1 MNTICLESNF
11 KINSSIKSTIL
22 DSDKKP
28 KNKNISMYNTS
39 IFIGGHQNLKSKR
52 IHLSNGSRYNN
63 TVHREI
69 TNFRNKKST
78 SVDKVNIQ
86 LVKNENFD
94 QIEQIDVIKMMNVR
108 WQNNLKESRS
118 DLSYICKKEKEEKK
132 INKFDNNEYIKDLL
146 DKININYNFEENN
159 DNPEYFILLK
169 FDECGKNN
177 MLIHEIISPKS
188 IDDIKKSLDK
198 FKKREAAQI
207 NKDNNT
213 DSNSSIGNTK
223 NKYKFN
229 KKENNKENINDNL
242 EMNED
247 KFSPIFILNQKDIKN
262 LYYMIEPPKTNRAKA
277 INYTINNFSINYI
290 TNKIDS
296 KLRAQNKKIIQEK
309 DDLEEKKNLLNQIS
323 TEKFEIIHNN
333 IEEKKYP
340 LYQINSEKFEIIHNN
355 IEEKKYPLYQINSEK
370 FEIIHNNNI
379 EEKKYPLYQINSEN
393 FEIMKAYNNEIKN
406 EDINNIEINE
416 KIKEE
421 NNDIYEEENS
431 EIKKSKE
438 MKDFSQ
444 CTPLSLLQNKFSVYA
459 VSKWIKFSVP
469 NPESQLYISNSNIIN
484 EPKNLFI
491 TNFSLCIEKID
502 TVRNDNKCP
511 ISISSSGK
519 SGNSNL
525 KNSAQTTGKS
535 LTFNKNKNKQSNP
548 KLYKPNNYEMGINGN
563 FIKPVNLKIKAF
575 K

>member
-169 FDECGKNN
+169 FDKYNKNN

-198 FKKREAAQI
+198 FKKRKAAQI

-296 KLRAQNKKIIQEK
+296 KLRAQNKKIIKEK

-323 TEKFEIIHNN
+323 TEKFEIIH
-333 IEEKKYP
+333 
-340 LYQINSEKFEIIHNN
+340 
-355 IEEKKYPLYQINSEK
+355 
-370 FEIIHNNNI
+370 NNI

>member
-1 MNTICLESNF
+1 
-11 KINSSIKSTIL
+11 
-22 DSDKKP
+22 
-28 KNKNISMYNTS
+28 MYNTS
-39 IFIGGHQNLKSKR
+39 IFIGGRQNLKSKR
-52 IHLSNGSRYNN
+52 IHLSYNN

-132 INKFDNNEYIKDLL
+132 INKFDNNEYVKDLL

-169 FDECGKNN
+169 FDKYNKNN

-198 FKKREAAQI
+198 FKKRKAAQI

-247 KFSPIFILNQKDIKN
+247 IFSPIFILNQKDIKN

-296 KLRAQNKKIIQEK
+296 KLRAQNKNIIQEK

-333 IEEKKYP
+333 IEEKKYL
-340 LYQINSEKFEIIHNN
+340 LYQINSEKFEIIHNNN